1 MVGSG
6 HITVDVEL
14 ADAADDNGVAAQKVV
29 SLKRR
34 NEYASGK
41 VAIVSGTCSQIRVSI
56 NPASLTY
63 TDAAGNPV
71 AFSGVRRLVLQA
83 EPGAFLYRSFFG
95 FPYGCSMG
103 EPCVVSDFTP
113 DTLPVGGYSIA
124 STSVTSTASFTLV
137 IYGT

>member
-1 MVGSG
+1 MVDSG
-6 HITVDVEL
+6 HITIDVEL
-14 ADAADDNGVAAQKVV
+14 ADTADDNGVAAQKVV

-56 NPASLTY
+56 NPASLSY
-63 TDAAGNPV
+63 ADAAGNPV
-71 AFSGVRRLVLQA
+71 SFSGVARLVLHA

-103 EPCVVSDFTP
+103 EPCVVSEFTQA
-113 DTLPVGGYSIA
+113 TLPVGGYSIG
-124 STSVTSTASFTLV
+124 STSVNSTASFTLV